1 MIIPCSH
8 FTTCNA
14 PRLRFS
20 LQCLTEIN
28 GTVPRPAQ
36 ATKLMSASAVLPP
49 TPYMNARLANLGPG
63 SPIFAN
69 TGAPTLRQPDRSPD
83 GKYFRQAIDPQPQ
96 RLIWS
101 FRPSSSLRLSSL
113 YYDSAIVGGGVDNSW
128 LRPSCNQRNHGE
140 CDHKFFLLHQSFTEN
155 RPFSTHCGR
164 LVCARAL
171 SLFRDVIP
179 IRRCHKMTSPPR
191 ELDAM

>member
-1 MIIPCSH
+1 MLDRNKWYRAATGPSYEAYVG
-8 FTTCNA
+8 FSSFA
-14 PRLRFS
+14 PYSIHERS
-20 LQCLTEIN
+20 T
-28 GTVPRPAQ
+28 
-36 ATKLMSASAVLPP
+36 
-49 TPYMNARLANLGPG
+49 ANLGPG